1 MTADWVEIGKQLVAV
16 GAPTIGA
23 AVGGPLGA
31 QIGGVLASIL
41 GAEATPG
48 AVGDAIAANPDV
60 VKQAEAAPSA
70 DLSTW
75 LNAHAQ
81 TAALLASTETAREN
95 AFAWAWRPAL
105 SWLLIFMW
113 LWNAVALPVA
123 NAALAAGIA
132 SIPWEQLVG
141 FSGLWLAIYGGG
153 HTVKSIWG
161 K

>member
-1 MTADWVEIGKQLVAV
+1 MDWVEVGKQIVAI
-16 GAPTIGA
+16 GAPTIGGA
-23 AVGGPLGA
+23 LAGPLGA
-31 QIGGVLASIL
+31 QVGGVLASIL
-41 GAEATPG
+41 GVEPTPE
-48 AVGDAIAANPDV
+48 AVGGAASASPDV

-70 DLSTW
+70 DLSSW
-75 LNAHAQ
+75 LVAHAQ
-81 TAALLASTETAREN
+81 TAALLATSETSRDN

-113 LWNAVALPVA
+113 SWNAVLLPVA

-132 SIPWEQLVG
+132 GIPWEQLVG